1 MVLAVAALLLQFHA
15 FQPAAP
21 TFSAIPEATTS
32 VSEVSLATS
41 SGIGGVVRRKSTD
54 YVTSAGESSSA
65 RMNLTAVH
73 FDSADSK
80 THMPGTLTTVSL
92 DTTPDTQSFSTVRI
106 PTPSS
111 KEYGVKEAMTMPSR
125 RAWLALSIV
134 QHGAAAFDAYSTRQA
149 VGHGA
154 VEDDPLM
161 RPFASSPAIYVATQ
175 VGPVIFDLLARHMQ
189 RSEYPMVRRLV
200 VDAAEHERRPLDFL
214 RCAQFGSGS
223 GQALSETLRSQDRI
237 YGLSLAGKT
246 SARAAGLS
254 PAALLFFAK
263 ESRRVVRR
271 RVRLFGSR
279 TCPLLSSF
287 S

>member
-15 FQPAAP
+15 FQPMAP
-21 TFSAIPEATTS
+21 TISGIPEATNS
-32 VSEVSLATS
+32 AVSGVSLATAASPSAPS
-41 SGIGGVVRRKSTD
+41 SARTD
-54 YVTSAGESSSA
+54 YVTSEGESSSA
-65 RMNLTAVH
+65 RLNLTAVH

-80 THMPGTLTTVSL
+80 TRIPGTLTTVSL
-92 DTTPDTQSFSTVRI
+92 DTTSDAQSFSTVRI

-189 RSEYPMVRRLV
+189 RSEYPMVRRLWWM
-200 VDAAEHERRPLDFL
+200 P
-214 RCAQFGSGS
+214 QSMS
-223 GQALSETLRSQDRI
+223 
-237 YGLSLAGKT
+237 
-246 SARAAGLS
+246 AGLS
-254 PAALLFFAK
+254 IFSGVHNLGVAAAK
-263 ESRRVVRR
+263 
-271 RVRLFGSR
+271 
-279 TCPLLSSF
+279 P
-287 S
+287 